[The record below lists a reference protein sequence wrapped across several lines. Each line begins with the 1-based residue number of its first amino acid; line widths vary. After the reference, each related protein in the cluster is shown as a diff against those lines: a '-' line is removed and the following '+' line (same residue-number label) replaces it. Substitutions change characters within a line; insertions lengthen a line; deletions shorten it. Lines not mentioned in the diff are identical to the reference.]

1 MRIGTGRKG
10 SLAKPFLAKYLN
22 VVRRLRIRS
31 LKFMA
36 AAVIICDSRITVQGP
51 LATNL
56 AIRVR
61 SNSVVFAVAWCA
73 YALPVAGK

>member
-1 MRIGTGRKG
+1 
-10 SLAKPFLAKYLN
+10 

-36 AAVIICDSRITVQGP
+36 AAVIICDSRITVQPP

-56 AIRVR
+56 ATRAR
-61 SNSVVFAVAWCA
+61 SNSVVFAVA
-73 YALPVAGK
+73 